1 MIVVEEESCIC
12 HVYCDYEVPHH
23 RRGRGG
29 QVRRAAHPSLP
40 STSIITSAMAS
51 SQLAA
56 LADSGPRMM
65 DRPAMDYFLIELVPT
80 LRASAAVAHARAQR
94 QEQEMVDAGL
104 LPPAPPGKGPQSAVS
119 RSSAALT
126 SAVTKEKPE
135 EEEDVVRKRLDA
147 IGQHIGANIVER
159 SVSPSSVTLYDCI
172 TVYLDYAGISL
183 RLRIHW
189 TRSSSYARTSGPY
202 AGTSR
207 STTSVRTTEEYTCSK
222 TTFSS
227 PSLVSPRGR
236 VVRMR
241 PKGRNWCVHFSSPA
255 T

>member
-1 MIVVEEESCIC
+1 VYVIIKFRITEEEEEECK
-12 HVYCDYEVPHH
+12 P
-23 RRGRGG
+23 G
-29 QVRRAAHPSLP
+29 AHPSRP
-40 STSIITSAMAS
+40 STSTFTSAMAS

-80 LRASAAVAHARAQR
+80 LRASAAVAQARAQR

-159 SVSPSSVTLYDCI
+159 SVSSSSITLYSCL

-183 RLRIHW
+183 RLRIH
-189 TRSSSYARTSGPY
+189 
-202 AGTSR
+202 
-207 STTSVRTTEEYTCSK
+207 
-222 TTFSS
+222 
-227 PSLVSPRGR
+227 
-236 VVRMR
+236 
-241 PKGRNWCVHFSSPA
+241 
-255 T
+255 